1 MSIQPPPPSN
11 PNVRPIELEQEMRSS
26 YMDYA
31 MSVIISRA
39 LPDVRDGLKPV
50 QRRILYAMLEQGMTA
65 GARYQKSAA
74 IVGEVMKHYH
84 PHGDA
89 SIYDTMVRLAQ
100 SWVMRYPLVDGQGN
114 FGSVD
119 GDPPAAHRYT
129 EARMSPIAMQV
140 VEDIDKDTVDF
151 VDNYS
156 STTTEPSVLPAL
168 LPNLLV
174 NGSSGIAVGM
184 ATNIPPH
191 NLTEVC
197 DGLTHLIDNPEATTE
212 DLTRIIR
219 GPDFPTGGIIY
230 GRDIATVYGTGHG
243 RIVMRAQVE
252 FEESRSGRE
261 QIIVR
266 ELPYQV
272 NKARLMANIAELV
285 NDRKIEGIS
294 DLRDESGRKEAVR
307 IVIELKSNAR
317 PHTVLNNLY
326 KHTQLQTTFGAI
338 MLALVDGRPQV
349 LGIKS
354 LLQEYIDYRRDVV
367 TRRTKFLLA
376 RAKDRAH
383 VLEGLMKALSH
394 LDEVIRIIRAA
405 ADEKTARTTLEQRFE
420 LTERQSKAITDLRL
434 GQLSRLEGDRL
445 RQEYEELL
453 KEINR
458 LEDILADARK
468 VDTIVKDELAGLRK
482 KFGDAR
488 RTEIRLGDVE
498 LSEEDLIPREEVFV
512 TLTNRGYVKRMPL
525 STYRAQHRGGRG
537 VLGARRSTDEDY
549 VAHSTIAST
558 HSDMLFFTN
567 RGRVFRLRTHEI
579 PDVKRQAKGMPVI
592 NLIEVEQRER
602 VTALIDM
609 ESFGDEQYLVM
620 VTKLGQIKKTP
631 AAAYSAV
638 RRNGLIAINLQE
650 NDELN
655 WVRVSSGGDEVL
667 VVTRQGKGVRFPEK
681 EVRPM
686 GRDTMGVSAV
696 RLLNGDEVAGFD
708 IVNPR
713 GHVLV
718 VTERGY
724 GKLTPMADYPVHHRA
739 GQGVNTIEPKA
750 LSTIGEIVGM
760 RVVEDLSEELMVI
773 STMGQVIRIPLE
785 QVNVQGRQ
793 TKGVIIMRMSDDD
806 RVGSVA
812 GVGSP
817 GALDA

>member
-1 MSIQPPPPSN
+1 
-11 PNVRPIELEQEMRSS
+11 
-26 YMDYA
+26 
-31 MSVIISRA
+31 
-39 LPDVRDGLKPV
+39 
-50 QRRILYAMLEQGMTA
+50 
-65 GARYQKSAA
+65 
-74 IVGEVMKHYH
+74 VGEVMKHYH

-100 SWVMRYPLVDGQGN
+100 SWVMRYPLIDGQGN
-114 FGSVD
+114 FGSMD

-140 VEDIDKDTVDF
+140 VEDLDKDTVDF

-197 DGLTHLIDNPEATTE
+197 DGLMHLIDNPEATTE

-252 FEESRSGRE
+252 FEESRNGRE

-272 NKARLMANIAELV
+272 NKSRLMANIAELV

-354 LLQEYIDYRRDVV
+354 LLQEYINYRRDVV
-367 TRRTKFLLA
+367 TRRTRFLLK

-383 VLEGLMKALSH
+383 ILEGLMKALEH
-394 LDEVIRIIRAA
+394 LDEVIRMIRGAS
-405 ADEKTARTTLEQRFE
+405 DEKAARTALEQRFE

-445 RQEYEELL
+445 RQEYEELI

-468 VDTIVKDELAGLRK
+468 VDTIIKEELTGLRK
-482 KFGDAR
+482 KFGDPR

-498 LSEEDLIPREEVFV
+498 LNEEDLIPREEVFV
-512 TLTNRGYVKRMPL
+512 TLTNRGYVKRMPIT
-525 STYRAQHRGGRG
+525 TYRAQHRGGRG

-592 NLIEVEQRER
+592 NLIEMEQRER

-609 ESFGDEQYLVM
+609 QSFGEEQFLVM

-631 AAAYSAV
+631 VAAYSAV

-655 WVRVSSGGDEVL
+655 WVRVSSGGDEML
-667 VVTRQGKGVRFPEK
+667 VVTRQGKSLRFTEK

-686 GRDTMGVSAV
+686 GRDTMGVSAI
-696 RLLNGDEVAGFD
+696 RLRGKDEVAGFD

-724 GKLTPMADYPVHHRA
+724 GKLTPIAEYPTYSRNV
-739 GQGVNTIEPKA
+739 QGVNTIEPKA
-750 LSTIGEIVGM
+750 LSAIGEIVGM
-760 RVVEDLSEELMVI
+760 RVVEDLTEELMVI

-793 TKGVIIMRMSDDD
+793 TKGVIIMRMADDD
-806 RVGSVA
+806 RVGSMA